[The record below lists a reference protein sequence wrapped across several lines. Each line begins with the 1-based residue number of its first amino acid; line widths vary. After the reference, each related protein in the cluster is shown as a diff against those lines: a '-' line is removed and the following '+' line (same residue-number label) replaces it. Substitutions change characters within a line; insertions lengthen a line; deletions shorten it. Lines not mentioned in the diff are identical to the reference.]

1 MKAKRKKE
9 TGFIRVGECLYRQ
22 THNGKYYFKGQI
34 GTREFTRSLKTT
46 DRETAVRK
54 AADFRREREH
64 LDPASDRTTLAAL
77 CERYRESELTGIK
90 PHTKEIKER
99 ILKRVEKH
107 WPDGSD
113 VRLNKPI
120 VLSDC
125 KKWLARYDDL
135 AASTYNDHVWL
146 LKDLF
151 RFAVDDRLLITSPA
165 MKLETRSREDPER
178 LTPTFEQFQAI
189 IASVRAQK
197 FNGHGSQD
205 SADLLEA
212 EGLFGLGQA
221 ELSALTRGDVLWE
234 SNQISVRRRKTTKRF
249 KIPIYDQ
256 GRALLEKLC
265 AGKKHNEKLFK
276 IQDAKKALAGAC
288 KRLDLPEFTQ
298 RSLRRMFVT
307 RAIEC
312 GVDVR
317 TIAEWQGHRDGGK
330 LILNTYSHVRDV
342 HSQRMARLMTTEE
355 PDNVVPMSAAK
366 EA

>member
-22 THNGKYYFKGQI
+22 THNGMYYFKGQI
-34 GTREFTRSLKTT
+34 RGREFTRSLDTT
-46 DRETAVRK
+46 DRARAGRL

-99 ILKRVEKH
+99 ILKRVEKR
-107 WPDGSD
+107 WPNGSD
-113 VRLNKPI
+113 VRLNRI
-120 VLSDC
+120 VPSDC
-125 KKWLARYDDL
+125 KKWLKSYDNL
-135 AASTYNDHVWL
+135 SASTYNDHVWL

-151 RFAVDDRLLITSPA
+151 RMAVDDRLLITSPA
-165 MKLETRSREDPER
+165 AKLEVKRREDPER

-189 IASVRAQK
+189 IASVRSQK
-197 FNGHGSQD
+197 FNGHGAED

-221 ELSALTRGDVLWE
+221 ELSTLTRGDVLWD
-234 SNQISVRRRKTTKRF
+234 SNQISVRRRKKTKRF
-249 KIPIYDQ
+249 KIPIYHQ
-256 GRALLEKLC
+256 GRTLLEKLC
-265 AGKKHNEKLFK
+265 RGKKHHEKLFE

-288 KRLDLPEFTQ
+288 QRLDFPEFTQ

-307 RAIEC
+307 RAMER

-355 PDNVVPMSAAK
+355 PENVVRMTK
-366 EA
+366 EGVA

>member
-9 TGFIRVGECLYRQ
+9 TGFMRVGECLYRQ
-22 THNGKYYFKGQI
+22 THNGIYYFKGQI
-34 GTREFTRSLKTT
+34 RGREFTRSLDTT
-46 DRETAVRK
+46 DRATAVRLV
-54 AADFRREREH
+54 ADFRREREH

-113 VRLNKPI
+113 VRLNRI
-120 VLSDC
+120 VPSDC
-125 KKWLARYDDL
+125 KKWLKRCDDL

-151 RFAVDDRLLITSPA
+151 RLAVDDRLLITSPA
-165 MKLETRSREDPER
+165 ARLEVKRREDPER
-178 LTPTFEQFQAI
+178 LTPSFEQFQSI
-189 IASVRAQK
+189 VASVREQK
-197 FNGHGSQD
+197 FNGHGAED
-205 SADLLEA
+205 SANLLEA

-221 ELSALTRGDVLWE
+221 ELSALTRGDVLWG
-234 SNQISVRRRKTTKRF
+234 SNQITVRRRKTTKRF

-256 GRALLEKLC
+256 GRTLLEKLC
-265 AGKKHNEKLFK
+265 RGKKHHEKLFK
-276 IQDAKKALAGAC
+276 IQDAKKALTGAC
-288 KRLDLPEFTQ
+288 QRLDLPEFTQ

-307 RAIEC
+307 RAIERR
-312 GVDVR
+312 VDVR

-342 HSQRMARLMTTEE
+342 HSQRMARLMSTDE
-355 PDNVVPMSAAK
+355 PENVVPMTKGPA
-366 EA
+366 